1 MVLGAVS
8 VAQFI
13 LFVIAVLALGGFLVG
28 VSEAGGLTM
37 GKALIVAVVAGL
49 VGFLVTVFVA
59 DLILSALR
67 IPSA

>member
-1 MVLGAVS
+1 MSHALFSAV
-8 VAQFI
+8 FR
-13 LFVIAVLALGGFLVG
+13 AVLALGGFLVG